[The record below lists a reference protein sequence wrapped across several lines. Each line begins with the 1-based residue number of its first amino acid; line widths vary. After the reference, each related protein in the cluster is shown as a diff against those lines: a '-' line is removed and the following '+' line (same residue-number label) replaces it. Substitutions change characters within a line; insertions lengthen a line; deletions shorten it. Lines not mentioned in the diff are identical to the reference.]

1 MLLADIGESWLVDG
15 TKEHTREGEVHW
27 SRECWVEFIKR
38 VPQEGRRAGNDGDVK
53 NTCYSLLCSLQVYR
67 KWISSLCTRKRGE
80 GRCCSPHSCARPLS
94 LSLSCASPAQLWGGA
109 APPLSPLPCAQRGV
123 IFNGSA
129 WWETTKNY
137 LYYQHPILAG
147 VGET

>member
-1 MLLADIGESWLVDG
+1 MNHDSWMVL
-15 TKEHTREGEVHW
+15 KSIPREGERSIGQELSSSRGFPKRDGVLAMMEMLTIHVIRCCVHCR
-27 SRECWVEFIKR
+27 SIENEYPLCA
-38 VPQEGRRAGNDGDVK
+38 QGRGER
-53 NTCYSLLCSLQVYR
+53 
-67 KWISSLCTRKRGE
+67 WE

-94 LSLSCASPAQLWGGA
+94 LSRALLLRNYEESSTSSH
-109 APPLSPLPCAQRGV
+109 LSPLPCAQRGV